1 MTTLLTLELVV
12 PHLSCGED
20 MVIRKT
26 FCSVLILNS
35 ITNTFLLGPENDAN
49 WHTGN
54 SLYFNLVGGYIGLLT
69 SNHSAIQLRL
79 VVLYALSVCVNPGRD
94 RARESERERE
104 EKEEEEEEGEE
115 SRKVEEEEKKKR
127 KKNLGG
133 QHEF

>member
-1 MTTLLTLELVV
+1 M
-12 PHLSCGED
+12 
-20 MVIRKT
+20 IRKT

-79 VVLYALSVCVNPGRD
+79 VGLICSFCVC
-94 RARESERERE
+94 
-104 EKEEEEEEGEE
+104 E
-115 SRKVEEEEKKKR
+115 SREGQSKR
-127 KKNLGG
+127 
-133 QHEF
+133 E